1 MTRLAIYIWDFT
13 RNRDICIT
21 SAQGY
26 TFAGSHSTNSVSI
39 RLTQSLRRLNQ
50 PVRSTFRM
58 VKGGKIIDNNHLHP
72 FLAQSFVH
80 LAGIHTSERFLFSI
94 CRLRL

>member
-1 MTRLAIYIWDFT
+1 MQ
-13 RNRDICIT
+13 NRELCIT

-26 TFAGSHSTNSVSI
+26 TFAGNNSSNSVSVRI
-39 RLTQSLRRLNQ
+39 TQSVRRTNQ

-72 FLAQSFVH
+72 FLAQSFVL
-80 LAGIHTSERFLFSI
+80 LAGIHIPERFLFSI
-94 CRLRL
+94 CCLRL